1 MTDAATHAPARGLAV
16 VPALFGLVR
25 FAHTIFALPFA
36 LAGALLAA
44 GGVPSWATL
53 GWIVLAMAG
62 ARSLAM
68 AINRLVD
75 ARLDAANPRTAG
87 REIPSGRLTR
97 TQVWVFAAASLAA
110 LLVSVS
116 QLPRITWY
124 LWPVPVAA
132 FVLYPFTKRFTW
144 GCHLVLGVCTGLA
157 PLAAWV
163 AVTGR
168 FALAPVLLAL
178 GVGLWIGGF
187 DVVYALLDLD
197 HDRRVGIN
205 SIPVRFGVRRA
216 LWITRAMH
224 ALAIASLAAAGAAAG
239 TGPLYHV
246 GVAVCGAVL
255 VYEHAI
261 VDPADPGR
269 INRAFGAANMVM
281 AVVFFAFVVADVAW

>member
-1 MTDAATHAPARGLAV
+1 MSDAATRAPARGLAV

-44 GGVPSWATL
+44 DGVGSWATL

-68 AINRLVD
+68 AVNRLAD

-87 REIPSGRLTR
+87 RELPSGRLSR
-97 TQVWVFAAASLAA
+97 AQVWVFAAASLGA
-110 LLVSVS
+110 LLLAVS

-124 LWPVPVAA
+124 LWPIPVAA

-144 GCHLVLGVCTGLA
+144 ACHLVLGVCTGLA
-157 PLAAWV
+157 PLGAWV
-163 AVTGR
+163 GVTGH
-168 FALAPVLLAL
+168 FALAPVLMAV

-187 DVVYALLDLD
+187 DVVYALLDLE
-197 HDRRVGIN
+197 HDRRAGIN
-205 SIPVRFGVRRA
+205 SIPARFGVRRA

-224 ALAIASLAAAGAAAG
+224 AGAIAALAGAGVAAGV
-239 TGPLYHV
+239 GPVYHV
-246 GVAVCGAVL
+246 GVAVCAAIL

-261 VDPADPGR
+261 VDPADPAR

-281 AVVFFAFVVADVAW
+281 GIAYFAFVVAEVAR